1 MKPIFNA
8 VISNPN
14 HPEYGMATIPFPIP
28 DEQYDNILALLDEQG
43 TGDAVS
49 RDCKIEEIY
58 SGYPVLMRMCGG
70 VASLDELDYLAKRLD
85 SFDAGEAAQ
94 FQAMAEKLD
103 LHGITDLINLTFC
116 CQQATVITDFSDLE
130 AVGRDHYM
138 NLNGGAASV
147 DELNAL
153 DGYETALLLIGGGA
167 GVITPYGVVYDNGMK
182 LSHDYDGHHLPPYL
196 YDPSEIVIQITPVDR
211 PEESEM
217 LYFPCPDSKIDRARQ
232 RLGVEDFED
241 CTATLEMVGSI
252 DEKVLKL
259 FEEDFILSEHLDT
272 LNHLAK
278 CYAYFDKRAKEDFNT
293 IVDYAWPQTP
303 EEVLRIAENI
313 HDFTLVKGI
322 QTPEEYGEYMV
333 KDSGRHEV
341 DFELQNYVDYERY
354 GQDQLEMEDGVFIE
368 AGYLAY
374 LGSDPEIE
382 EIMSRTMQ
390 EEQPVFDQQMGGM
403 A

>member
-1 MKPIFNA
+1 MKPIFH
-8 VISNPN
+8 VSISNPY
-14 HPEYGMATIPFPIP
+14 HPNYSMNTLSFPISA
-28 DEQYDNILALLDEQG
+28 EEYDHDLALLDEVG
-43 TGDAVS
+43 IGDAVS
-49 RDCKIEEIY
+49 RDCKIEEICG
-58 SGYPVLMRMCGG
+58 GYPVLMRLCGG
-70 VASLDELDYLAKRLD
+70 VANLDELDYLARRLD

-130 AVGRDHYM
+130 AIGRNHYM
-138 NLNGGAASV
+138 SLSGGVASV
-147 DELNAL
+147 EELNAL
-153 DGYETALLLIGGGA
+153 DGYETALLLIGS
-167 GVITPYGVVYDNGMK
+167 GVGVVTPYGVVYDNGMK

-196 YDPSEIVIQITPVDR
+196 YDPSETVIRITPVDR
-211 PEESEM
+211 PEESEV
-217 LYFPCPDSKIDRARQ
+217 LYFPCSDSKIDRARQ
-232 RLGVEDFED
+232 RLGVGDFED
-241 CTATLEMVGSI
+241 CSATLEMAGSM

-259 FEEDFILSEHLDT
+259 FEEESILSEHLDT

-278 CYAYFDKRAKEDFNT
+278 CYAHYDERAKEDFNT

-303 EEVLRIAENI
+303 EEVLLIAENI

-322 QTPEEYGEYMV
+322 RTPEEYGKYMV

-341 DFELQNYVDYERY
+341 DSELQNYVDYERY
-354 GQDQLEMEDGVFIE
+354 GQDQLEMEGGVFIE

-390 EEQPVFDQQMGGM
+390 EEQPVFDQQMGGGM
-403 A
+403 